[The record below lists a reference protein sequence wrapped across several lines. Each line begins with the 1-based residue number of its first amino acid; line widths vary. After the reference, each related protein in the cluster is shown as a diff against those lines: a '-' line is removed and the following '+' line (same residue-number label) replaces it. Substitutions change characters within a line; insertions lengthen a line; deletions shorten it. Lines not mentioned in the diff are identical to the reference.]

1 MGGQWFYSAAQRSSQ
16 LALLTFFRLA
26 RYRRTTL
33 KFDGS
38 YICSMVYNRANLQ
51 TVRAGVAS
59 TYTNLT
65 PTTGHSGGRG

>member
-1 MGGQWFYSAAQRSSQ
+1 MGGRRFCSAAQRPSQ
-16 LALLTFFRLA
+16 LALLILPRLA
-26 RYRRTTL
+26 RYSRITL

-38 YICSMVYNRANLQ
+38 YICSMVYNRVNQQ

-65 PTTGHSGGRG
+65 PTTEIAGSRG

>member
-1 MGGQWFYSAAQRSSQ
+1 VGRRRFYAAAQRPSQ
-16 LALLTFFRLA
+16 LALLILPRLA
-26 RYRRTTL
+26 RYGRTPL

-38 YICSMVYNRANLQ
+38 YFCSMVYNRTNLQ

-65 PTTGHSGGRG
+65 PTTGIGGGRG